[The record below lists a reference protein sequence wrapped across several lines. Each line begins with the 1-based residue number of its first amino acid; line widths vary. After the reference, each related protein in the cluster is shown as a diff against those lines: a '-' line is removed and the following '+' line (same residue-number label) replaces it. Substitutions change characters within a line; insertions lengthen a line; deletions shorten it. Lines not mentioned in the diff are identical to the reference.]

1 MISTLLIAMLASG
14 GPAASPT
21 PATAIIPTSAASPEA
36 PKKERQICKRQ
47 PISGSL
53 HGSKR
58 VCMTAREWRH
68 GKSSATYEDL
78 SSVTTK

>member
-1 MISTLLIAMLASG
+1 MISMLLSAMLLVVVDPPVA
-14 GPAASPT
+14 
-21 PATAIIPTSAASPEA
+21 ATAATPLTNAAMAES
-36 PKKERQICKRQ
+36 PKKERQVCKRE

-58 VCMTAREWRH
+58 VCMTAREWRE

-78 SSVTTK
+78 GSVSTK

>member
-1 MISTLLIAMLASG
+1 MISIVLIAILTSG
-14 GPAASPT
+14 NPAAPSTLSTAPT
-21 PATAIIPTSAASPEA
+21 LASAASPEA

-47 PISGSL
+47 PISGTL

-68 GKSSATYEDL
+68 GKGSATYEDL